1 VALSL
6 RCPKCETDVRA
17 GARRCPLCGTPLRL
31 EGFKPGKA
39 EEGEPVVDPLLELFE
54 RDEIVRMCPRC
65 LCEHVTTAKTCR
77 GCRIDLVPTT
87 RDVMEATILER
98 PVESRSLRATAPPP
112 KVPADLVRIHVC
124 AGPEEAARRL
134 AAMKF
139 LAIEVWMGSDSLD
152 ADPDP
157 ALIGMYVRRHDVT
170 VARYILEGP
179 DAAAEDPFT
188 RAERVV
194 PDARARALATAR
206 AYLKFGKFRRVIE
219 MLEPLDVDPEAQ
231 DLMAEALL
239 GRGRI
244 RDAERRAERAMQ
256 ELPPGPGRARAS
268 FLGGVL
274 AALGHDGRLKSDGAR
289 LDVAVERLMA
299 SAREA
304 PRDLEAGKALV
315 EVCVLAGRNADA
327 ARELDR
333 LRRVNA
339 NLTGLDGWWR
349 ARAAEFRVV

>member
-1 VALSL
+1 MSLTL
-6 RCPKCETDVRA
+6 RCPKCETDVRS

-31 EGFKPGKA
+31 EGFKPGKPD
-39 EEGEPVVDPLLELFE
+39 EGAPVVDPLLDLFE

-65 LCEHVTTAKTCR
+65 LAEHVTESKACR
-77 GCRIDLVPTT
+77 SCRIALVPTT
-87 RDVMEATILER
+87 REAMEASILQK
-98 PVESRSLRATAPPP
+98 PVESRSLRATAPPQ

-124 AGPEEAARRL
+124 AGPDEASRRL

-139 LAIEVWMGSDSLD
+139 LAIDVWMGSDSLD

-179 DAAAEDPFT
+179 DAVAEDPFA

-194 PDARARALATAR
+194 PDARARVLATAR
-206 AYLKFGKFRRVIE
+206 AYLEFGKFRRVIE

-231 DLMAEALL
+231 DLVAEALL

-244 RDAERRAERAMQ
+244 RDAERRSERAMAH
-256 ELPPGPGRARAS
+256 LPPGPGRARAH

-274 AALGHDGRLKSDGAR
+274 AALGHDGRLKSEGAR
-289 LDVAVERLMA
+289 LDVAVERLSVA
-299 SAREA
+299 TTES

-315 EVCVLAGRNADA
+315 EVLVLAGRHAHA

-349 ARAAEFRVV
+349 ARAAEFRVL